1 MQLLRISLTDSS
13 WSGYNSQS
21 VSQAELPQGQLHVKL
36 LTGNL
41 QTTPFVLA
49 KKWSFSWCPHFIL
62 PVFAIKEVGKGEPC
76 VLAVDIFAPGLPPCS
91 RWLSTKM
98 CLKLSHH
105 LQIRLVSSLDPTG
118 AALAC
123 PVMLLPPLPPCWS
136 LDGSMWVVHSHPLVA
151 AGLFLEVDW
160 AVTLKVG

>member
-21 VSQAELPQGQLHVKL
+21 VSQAELPQRQLHIKL

-41 QTTPFVLA
+41 QTTTFVLE

-62 PVFAIKEVGKGEPC
+62 PTFANKEVGKGEPC
-76 VLAVDIFAPGLPPCS
+76 VLVDIFTPGLPHAAGGSAPRCA
-91 RWLSTKM
+91 RNFCITLRM
-98 CLKLSHH
+98 
-105 LQIRLVSSLDPTG
+105 RLVSSLDATD
-118 AALAC
+118 ASLAC
-123 PVMLLPPLPPCWS
+123 PVMLLPPPPPCWS
-136 LDGSMWVVHSHPLVA
+136 LDGSMCVVHSHLLLA

-160 AVTLKVG
+160 AVSLKVG